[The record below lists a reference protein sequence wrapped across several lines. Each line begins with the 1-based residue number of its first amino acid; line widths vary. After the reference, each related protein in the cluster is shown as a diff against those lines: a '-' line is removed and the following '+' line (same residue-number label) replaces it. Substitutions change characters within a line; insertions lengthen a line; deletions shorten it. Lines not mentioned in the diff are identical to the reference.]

1 MKQTVIKELSTNEI
15 RVKLAEETGMY
26 SKMKLNHSVS
36 PIENPMKLRL
46 SRRTIARLKTE
57 LHVRVAAEQSNQA

>member
-1 MKQTVIKELSTNEI
+1 MKQKIIRELSTNEI
-15 RVKLAEETGMY
+15 REKLTEEKSMY
-26 SKMKLNHSVS
+26 SKMKLNHAVS

-57 LHVRVAAEQSNQA
+57 LNVRVAAEQSNQA